1 MKKYWK
7 LPKQDLE
14 LWLEALRSGEY
25 KQCSGILHKPEEGYC
40 CLGVFARVK
49 LGDNFDEKDYGE
61 AGLDNIS
68 EFDDFEVLNGYQ
80 EDGLFNILTSFNDGD
95 FIFSHSLDEVMLL
108 PEIVNHNN
116 VDVENLQK
124 QSFEFI
130 ADFIE
135 KYVEAV

>member
-1 MKKYWK
+1 
-7 LPKQDLE
+7 
-14 LWLEALRSGEY
+14 
-25 KQCSGILHKPEEGYC
+25 
-40 CLGVFARVK
+40 
-49 LGDNFDEKDYGE
+49 
-61 AGLDNIS
+61 
-68 EFDDFEVLNGYQ
+68 
-80 EDGLFNILTSFNDGD
+80 
-95 FIFSHSLDEVMLL
+95 MLL